1 MINQRS
7 QLALKV
13 EATEGVAVVPAAADC
28 ILCEDLGF
36 NPDVQ
41 VHERNPMR
49 STLSR
54 PLAIVG
60 RRAGE
65 ITGKTEVK
73 GSGTKGTAPDI
84 SPLMKA
90 LGCKETIVADTS
102 VAYTPIDGDPNLQ
115 LSYTAQ
121 MLRDGKVFS
130 LAGARGTG
138 KLIAELGNPLYVQ
151 FGLKGAWTDLDD
163 VAMFDDSAVYDAV
176 NPVAFIDPA
185 TKFSWNGYE
194 PLISRFELD
203 FGVKLGMRPDV
214 NSATGVRS
222 FRITGRD
229 PKGSMDAE
237 EEAKAVMDWFAA
249 IMEQTEGLL
258 TFAIGLQAGNIVT
271 VSCPKT
277 QLIGYSPADREGI
290 TATELALKFNMNAGN
305 DEWSITLT

>member
-13 EATEGVAVVPAAADC
+13 EANEGTVVVPVAADC

-65 ITGKTEVK
+65 ITGKTELK
-73 GSGTKGTAPDI
+73 GSGTAGTAPDI

-90 LGCKETIVADTS
+90 MGCKETIIPVTS
-102 VAYTPIDGDPNLQ
+102 VAYTPIDGDPNAQ

-121 MLRDGKVFS
+121 MLRDGKVFT

-138 KLIAELGNPLYVQ
+138 KLIAELGKPLYIQ
-151 FGLKGAWTDLDD
+151 FGLKGAWVDLDD
-163 VAMFDDSAVYDAV
+163 VAMFDDSAVYDAP

-185 TKFSWNGYE
+185 TNFSLNTYE
-194 PLISRFELD
+194 PLISKFELD

-214 NSATGVRS
+214 NAVTGVRS

-237 EEAKAVMDWFAA
+237 EVAKATMDWFAA
-249 IMEQTEGLL
+249 LIAQTEGALA
-258 TFAIGLQAGNIVT
+258 FAIGLTAGNIIT
-271 VSCPKT
+271 VGCPKT

-290 TATELALKFNMNAGN
+290 MATELALKFNMNAGN
-305 DEWSITLT
+305 DEWSIVLT